1 MCLKKSPK
9 ILKGN
14 SNLEVGTKDKESQTE
29 KQYYIKLTLCLC
41 GHKLVDGDV
50 QKRKLET
57 NHFFRRWFFTI
68 FENDQ
73 TEHIIHDWKINF

>member
-29 KQYYIKLTLCLC
+29 KQYHIKHNIMFMWAQT
-41 GHKLVDGDV
+41 
-50 QKRKLET
+50 
-57 NHFFRRWFFTI
+57 RRWGCAKTEIGNESLFSSLVTTI

-73 TEHIIHDWKINF
+73 TEHIIHDWQINF